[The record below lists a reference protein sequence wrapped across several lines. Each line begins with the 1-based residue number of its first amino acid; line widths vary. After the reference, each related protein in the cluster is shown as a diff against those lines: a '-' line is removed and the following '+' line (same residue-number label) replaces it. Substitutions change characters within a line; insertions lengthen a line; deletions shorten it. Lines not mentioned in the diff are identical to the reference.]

1 MNRFENKVVVITG
14 AASGIGEATTRRIVS
29 EGGKVVIADHS
40 EKKAEQLANELTHA
54 GADVRHVYFSATE
67 LQSCKE
73 LIDFSMNEYQRIDIL
88 INNVGG
94 TDPKRDLNIEKLDIN
109 YFDEAFHLNL
119 CCTMYL
125 SQQVI
130 PIMTANG
137 GGNIVNVAS
146 ISGLTADANGT
157 LYGASKAGVINLTKY
172 IATQMGKKNIRCNA
186 VAPGLVLTPAAL
198 NNLNEDV
205 RNIFLGQCATPYLG
219 EPEDVAA
226 TIAFLASNDARY
238 ITGQTIVVDGG
249 LPVSGSNSFT
259 CIISAFLAPATR
271 AAALRSTSILPG
283 TTQTKWPHLSPLS
296 TKVLNTWRISSPS
309 SAATCPAARSFSST
323 AYGIKSYAIRA
334 RSSNRAAFVFD
345 ILAIN
350 QQN

>member
-1 MNRFENKVVVITG
+1 MKRFENKVVVITG
-14 AASGIGEATTRRIVS
+14 AAGGIGEATTRRIVS
-29 EGGKVVIADHS
+29 EGAKVVIADHS
-40 EKKAEQLANELTHA
+40 QERADKLAAELTQS
-54 GADVRHVYFSATE
+54 GADVRPIYFSATE

-73 LIDFSMNEYQRIDIL
+73 LVDFAMKEYGQIDVL

-94 TDPKRDLNIEKLDIN
+94 TDPKRDLNIEKLDID
-109 YFDEAFHLNL
+109 YFDEVFHLNL

-130 PIMTANG
+130 PIMTTHG

-186 VAPGLVLTPAAL
+186 VAPGLV
-198 NNLNEDV
+198 EV

-249 LPVSGSNSFT
+249 LTIHNPTVE
-259 CIISAFLAPATR
+259 
-271 AAALRSTSILPG
+271 
-283 TTQTKWPHLSPLS
+283 LS
-296 TKVLNTWRISSPS
+296 
-309 SAATCPAARSFSST
+309 
-323 AYGIKSYAIRA
+323 
-334 RSSNRAAFVFD
+334 
-345 ILAIN
+345 
-350 QQN
+350 

>member
-14 AASGIGEATTRRIVS
+14 AAGGIGEATTRRVVS

-73 LIDFSMNEYQRIDIL
+73 LIDFSMNEYQRIDVL

-130 PIMTANG
+130 PIMTTNG

-146 ISGLTADANGT
+146 IYLKNMLKRLRTIMVFVTYQHLNGNKRLTN
-157 LYGASKAGVINLTKY
+157 SKPTK
-172 IATQMGKKNIRCNA
+172 KRNA
-186 VAPGLVLTPAAL
+186 AKHYKLW
-198 NNLNEDV
+198 
-205 RNIFLGQCATPYLG
+205 I
-219 EPEDVAA
+219 
-226 TIAFLASNDARY
+226 
-238 ITGQTIVVDGG
+238 
-249 LPVSGSNSFT
+249 
-259 CIISAFLAPATR
+259 
-271 AAALRSTSILPG
+271 
-283 TTQTKWPHLSPLS
+283 
-296 TKVLNTWRISSPS
+296 
-309 SAATCPAARSFSST
+309 
-323 AYGIKSYAIRA
+323 
-334 RSSNRAAFVFD
+334 
-345 ILAIN
+345 
-350 QQN
+350 

>member
-14 AASGIGEATTRRIVS
+14 AAGGIGETTTRRIVS
-29 EGGKVVIADHS
+29 EGGRVVIADHS
-40 EKKAEQLANELTHA
+40 EKRAEQLANELTHA
-54 GADVRHVYFSATE
+54 GADVHHVYFSATE

-73 LIDFSMNEYQRIDIL
+73 LIDFSMNEYQRIDVL

-94 TDPKRDLNIEKLDIN
+94 TDPKRDPSIEKLDIN

-198 NNLNEDV
+198 DNLNEDV

-249 LPVSGSNSFT
+249 LTVHNPTV
-259 CIISAFLAPATR
+259 
-271 AAALRSTSILPG
+271 ALS
-283 TTQTKWPHLSPLS
+283 
-296 TKVLNTWRISSPS
+296 
-309 SAATCPAARSFSST
+309 
-323 AYGIKSYAIRA
+323 
-334 RSSNRAAFVFD
+334 
-345 ILAIN
+345 
-350 QQN
+350 

>member
-1 MNRFENKVVVITG
+1 MNRFENKAVIITG
-14 AASGIGEATTRRIVS
+14 AAGGIGEATTRRIVS

-40 EKKAEQLANELTHA
+40 KEKAEQLAAELTQS
-54 GADVRHVYFSATE
+54 GADVRPIYFSATE

-73 LIDFSMNEYQRIDIL
+73 LIDFAMKEYGQVDIL

-94 TDPKRDLNIEKLDIN
+94 TDPKRDLGIEKLDIN
-109 YFDEAFHLNL
+109 YFDEVFHLNL

-130 PIMTANG
+130 PIMVAHG

-146 ISGLTADANGT
+146 ISGMTADANGT

-172 IATQMGKKNIRCNA
+172 IATQLG
-186 VAPGLVLTPAAL
+186 
-198 NNLNEDV
+198 
-205 RNIFLGQCATPYLG
+205 NIFLGQCATPYLG

-249 LPVSGSNSFT
+249 L
-259 CIISAFLAPATR
+259 
-271 AAALRSTSILPG
+271 
-283 TTQTKWPHLSPLS
+283 TTHNPTVELS
-296 TKVLNTWRISSPS
+296 
-309 SAATCPAARSFSST
+309 
-323 AYGIKSYAIRA
+323 
-334 RSSNRAAFVFD
+334 
-345 ILAIN
+345 
-350 QQN
+350 

>member
-1 MNRFENKVVVITG
+1 MKRFENKVVVITG
-14 AASGIGEATTRRIVS
+14 AAGGIGEATTRRIVS

-40 EKKAEQLANELTHA
+40 QERADKLAAELTQA
-54 GADVRHVYFSATE
+54 GADVRPIYFSAIE

-73 LIDFSMNEYQRIDIL
+73 LVDFAMKEYGQIDVL

-94 TDPKRDLNIEKLDIN
+94 TDPKRDLNIEKLDID
-109 YFDEAFHLNL
+109 YF
-119 CCTMYL
+119 
-125 SQQVI
+125 
-130 PIMTANG
+130 
-137 GGNIVNVAS
+137 
-146 ISGLTADANGT
+146 DANGT

-198 NNLNEDV
+198 DNLNEEV

-249 LPVSGSNSFT
+249 LTIHNPTVE
-259 CIISAFLAPATR
+259 
-271 AAALRSTSILPG
+271 
-283 TTQTKWPHLSPLS
+283 LS
-296 TKVLNTWRISSPS
+296 
-309 SAATCPAARSFSST
+309 
-323 AYGIKSYAIRA
+323 
-334 RSSNRAAFVFD
+334 
-345 ILAIN
+345 
-350 QQN
+350 

>member
-14 AASGIGEATTRRIVS
+14 AAGGIGEATTRRIVS

-73 LIDFSMNEYQRIDIL
+73 LIDFSMNEYQRIDVL
-88 INNVGG
+88 IN
-94 TDPKRDLNIEKLDIN
+94 N

-130 PIMTANG
+130 PIMTTNG

-198 NNLNEDV
+198 DNLNEDV

-226 TIAFLASNDARY
+226 AIAFLASNDARY

-249 LPVSGSNSFT
+249 LTAHNPTV
-259 CIISAFLAPATR
+259 
-271 AAALRSTSILPG
+271 ALS
-283 TTQTKWPHLSPLS
+283 
-296 TKVLNTWRISSPS
+296 
-309 SAATCPAARSFSST
+309 
-323 AYGIKSYAIRA
+323 
-334 RSSNRAAFVFD
+334 
-345 ILAIN
+345 
-350 QQN
+350 

>member
-14 AASGIGEATTRRIVS
+14 AAGGIGEATTRRIVS

-73 LIDFSMNEYQRIDIL
+73 LIDFSMNEYQRIDVL

-130 PIMTANG
+130 PIMTTNG
-137 GGNIVNVAS
+137 
-146 ISGLTADANGT
+146 GT

-198 NNLNEDV
+198 DNLNEDV

-249 LPVSGSNSFT
+249 LTAHNPTV
-259 CIISAFLAPATR
+259 
-271 AAALRSTSILPG
+271 ALS
-283 TTQTKWPHLSPLS
+283 
-296 TKVLNTWRISSPS
+296 
-309 SAATCPAARSFSST
+309 
-323 AYGIKSYAIRA
+323 
-334 RSSNRAAFVFD
+334 
-345 ILAIN
+345 
-350 QQN
+350 

>member
-1 MNRFENKVVVITG
+1 MTL
-14 AASGIGEATTRRIVS
+14 AS
-29 EGGKVVIADHS
+29 K
-40 EKKAEQLANELTHA
+40 
-54 GADVRHVYFSATE
+54 
-67 LQSCKE
+67 
-73 LIDFSMNEYQRIDIL
+73 
-88 INNVGG
+88 
-94 TDPKRDLNIEKLDIN
+94 KLDIN

-198 NNLNEDV
+198 DNLNEDV

-219 EPEDVAA
+219 RTGGCCSYHRFSGFERCQIHHW
-226 TIAFLASNDARY
+226 TNDC
-238 ITGQTIVVDGG
+238 GG
-249 LPVSGSNSFT
+249 WRT
-259 CIISAFLAPATR
+259 D
-271 AAALRSTSILPG
+271 RS
-283 TTQTKWPHLSPLS
+283 
-296 TKVLNTWRISSPS
+296 
-309 SAATCPAARSFSST
+309 
-323 AYGIKSYAIRA
+323 
-334 RSSNRAAFVFD
+334 
-345 ILAIN
+345 
-350 QQN
+350 